1 MSKGKVFLVLAV
13 VAVALISTAL
23 IKALRFPDAIRSDAE
38 RIAAGSPYCL
48 ALPGAHR
55 PVTRW
60 LDLTPFVARG
70 NRLRQHLVLYVEA
83 PNGIE
88 GYHWSYGSSKF
99 NPGAIGMQ
107 HCLPQRDFLSEMK
120 DERPGFYFVLDGSAY
135 VIPPEFEASHI
146 EEDFISLDFGSKKKR
161 VAGNDYVE
169 IGLAQVERWRRMA
182 SDGIPVLGAAGQSL
196 RTEGDY
202 GFSVRD
208 YDTSGQLQQEFR
220 CLYGKNLCV
229 LEFVA
234 PPGLFHV
241 ALDETSVEL
250 VPQIR
255 QRILDTW
262 QGFQLPL

>member
-1 MSKGKVFLVLAV
+1 
-13 VAVALISTAL
+13 
-23 IKALRFPDAIRSDAE
+23 
-38 RIAAGSPYCL
+38 
-48 ALPGAHR
+48 
-55 PVTRW
+55 
-60 LDLTPFVARG
+60 
-70 NRLRQHLVLYVEA
+70 
-83 PNGIE
+83 
-88 GYHWSYGSSKF
+88 
-99 NPGAIGMQ
+99 
-107 HCLPQRDFLSEMK
+107 
-120 DERPGFYFVLDGSAY
+120 
-135 VIPPEFEASHI
+135 
-146 EEDFISLDFGSKKKR
+146 
-161 VAGNDYVE
+161 
-169 IGLAQVERWRRMA
+169 MA